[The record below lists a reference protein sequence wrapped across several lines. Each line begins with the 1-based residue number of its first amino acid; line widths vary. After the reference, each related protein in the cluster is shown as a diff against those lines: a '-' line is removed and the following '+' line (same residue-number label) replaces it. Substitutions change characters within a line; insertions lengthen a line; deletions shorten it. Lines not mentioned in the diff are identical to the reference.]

1 MMSKTIANI
10 LHDKQVSP
18 KQIARACK
26 VTHASACS
34 WIRGA
39 NVPNPKSL
47 KPLSEIAGVRLSS
60 MVSARKVSLQM
71 RNRKAKT
78 VLPKTNSVQVKSESR
93 RKYLMEIASEY
104 STLTPDEK
112 VVVGMLADALALL
125 GGKNE

>member
-1 MMSKTIANI
+1 MSKTIASI
-10 LHDKQVSP
+10 LQENKVSP
-18 KQIARACK
+18 KQIVRACN

-47 KPLSEIAGVRLSS
+47 KPLSEIAGVKFSS
-60 MVSARKVSLQM
+60 MVHARKLSLRM

-78 VLPKTNSVQVKSESR
+78 VLTKTNSVQLKNESR

-104 STLTPDEK
+104 STLTSDEK
-112 VVVGMLADALALL
+112 VVVGMLADAFALL
-125 GGKNE
+125 GGKSE